1 MSIKLLVLPAILS
14 CLFFSNSSFSESA
27 LQGYNSER
35 SETTIYF
42 GGWSSHSSNKE
53 LNEDYF
59 LSTGKKF
66 KYNEN
71 HQGLGIQY
79 AIPYK
84 ETDNFLV
91 FDGWYMKDSYNQPA
105 YQLSL
110 AYKHRFRFENII
122 ESVDLG
128 LGISLAN
135 RSFLDIDMDS
145 YAFYKRV
152 DGEKQ
157 QVVYENNNIYGL
169 KRGLLVAPLP
179 FATFNITKKFKLD
192 FTLLAFPVDFYKS
205 STHDSYEEYDN
216 QSKTSS
222 YEVVGFVRAGYT
234 F

>member
-1 MSIKLLVLPAILS
+1 
-14 CLFFSNSSFSESA
+14 
-27 LQGYNSER
+27 
-35 SETTIYF
+35 
-42 GGWSSHSSNKE
+42 
-53 LNEDYF
+53 
-59 LSTGKKF
+59 
-66 KYNEN
+66 
-71 HQGLGIQY
+71 
-79 AIPYK
+79 
-84 ETDNFLV
+84 
-91 FDGWYMKDSYNQPA
+91 
-105 YQLSL
+105 
-110 AYKHRFRFENII
+110 
-122 ESVDLG
+122 
-128 LGISLAN
+128 
-135 RSFLDIDMDS
+135 MDS

-216 QSKTSS
+216 KETKTSS